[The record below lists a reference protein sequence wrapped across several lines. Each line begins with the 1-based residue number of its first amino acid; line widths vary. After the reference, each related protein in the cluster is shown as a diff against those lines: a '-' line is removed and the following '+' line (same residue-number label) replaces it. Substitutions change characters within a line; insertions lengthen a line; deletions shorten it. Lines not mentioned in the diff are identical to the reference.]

1 MLQPRTVGV
10 GAVLT
15 GGLRV
20 TGTLAPTLPGPNTVQ
35 LVVRG
40 RAGATVPASHVG
52 LVVTMP
58 GMAMRPIKVAL
69 VSQGHGYAGVIRLP
83 MFGFYRAAVVV
94 TARAGRYMGGF
105 TLEIPLLGT

>member
-1 MLQPRTVGV
+1 
-10 GAVLT
+10 
-15 GGLRV
+15 
-20 TGTLAPTLPGPNTVQ
+20 
-35 LVVRG
+35 
-40 RAGATVPASHVG
+40 
-52 LVVTMP
+52 
-58 GMAMRPIKVAL
+58 MRPIKVTL

>member
-1 MLQPRTVGV
+1 VGV

-15 GGLRV
+15 GGVRV
-20 TGTLAPTLPGPNTVQ
+20 TGTLAPTLPGPNTVH

-58 GMAMRPIKVAL
+58 GMAMRPITATL
-69 VSQGHGYAGVIRLP
+69 LARGHGYTGIIRLP
-83 MFGFYRAAVVV
+83 MFGYYRTAVVV
-94 TARAGRYMGGF
+94 TGRAGRYTGAL